1 MIETLS
7 ADDAD
12 RLLHHRRRRE
22 NGIRRRSGRR
32 RSDDG
37 CVTMSGSSASTAVD
51 LSKNSR
57 GGAGGEGG
65 RKIENCGGEHDGETG
80 ERGSSDTKG

>member
-1 MIETLS
+1 MIETLPIA
-7 ADDAD
+7 ADADRD

-37 CVTMSGSSASTAVD
+37 CVTMSGSSASTAVE
-51 LSKNSR
+51 SKNC
-57 GGAGGEGG
+57 GGG